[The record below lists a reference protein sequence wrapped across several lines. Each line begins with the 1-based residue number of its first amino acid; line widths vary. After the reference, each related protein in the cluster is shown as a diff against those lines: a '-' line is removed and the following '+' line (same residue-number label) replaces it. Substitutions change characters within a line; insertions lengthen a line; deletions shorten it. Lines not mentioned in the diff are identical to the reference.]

1 MVNSCGV
8 VKQQFYPKEMSNS
21 EEDVFSTLRQSSF
34 GNSLGP
40 STATDFCVSRPTS
53 HIASKDVR
61 RLTLGMLCQFRLK
74 VTLPAMRISSLKNIA
89 L

>member
-1 MVNSCGV
+1 
-8 VKQQFYPKEMSNS
+8 MSNS
-21 EEDVFSTLRQSSF
+21 EEDVLLTLRQSSF

-40 STATDFCVSRPTS
+40 STPTDFCVSRPTS
-53 HIASKDVR
+53 HTASQDVR

-74 VTLPAMRISSLKNIA
+74 VTRSAMRISSLKNIA